1 MSEAPH
7 PPPIDLA
14 DPLAAYLADREAID
28 AAVARVLGSGAYILG
43 REVAAFEAEF
53 AAWLGAP
60 HVAACANGT
69 DALVLALRALG
80 VGRGDTV
87 ATVSHTATA
96 TVAAVEMTGAVPL
109 LLDVDPRRYTL
120 DPEELGAV
128 LAAPPAGLAP
138 VKAVVAVHLYG
149 QPAEIDAIAGLARR
163 HGAALVEDCAQAHGA
178 ALDGRAVGTW
188 GEAAAFSFYPT
199 KNLGAFGDGG
209 AAATADPE
217 LAARIGRLR
226 QYGWDEAR
234 RSVEPGVNSRL
245 DELQAAILRVR
256 LARLDADN
264 ARRRAVADAYD
275 AALAGGPGRP
285 PWRAPG
291 ATHVFHQYVV
301 GHDDRDAVRERLA
314 RAGVGTGVH
323 YPVPV
328 HLQPAYR
335 GRVALGPAGCR
346 VTERLAGE
354 ILSLPMH
361 PHLSEGSVRRVCTA
375 LAAL

>member
-1 MSEAPH
+1 MSEPVRQ
-7 PPPIDLA
+7 A
-14 DPLAAYLADREAID
+14 DPLAGYLADRAEID
-28 AAVARVLGSGAYILG
+28 AAVARVMASGAYILG

-53 AAWLGAP
+53 GAWLGAP

-80 VGRGDTV
+80 VRPGETV

-96 TVAAVEMTGAVPL
+96 TVAAIEMVGAVPL

-120 DPEELGAV
+120 DPEELAAV
-128 LAAPPAGLAP
+128 LSDPPAGLAP
-138 VKAVVAVHLYG
+138 VTAVVAVHLYG
-149 QPAEIDAIAGLARR
+149 QPAEIDAIAALARR
-163 HGAALVEDCAQAHGA
+163 HGAALIEDCAQAHGA
-178 ALDGRAVGTW
+178 ALHGRRVGTW

-209 AAATADPE
+209 AAIAAGAEP
-217 LAARIGRLR
+217 AARMRRLR
-226 QYGWDEAR
+226 QYGWDDGR
-234 RSVEPGVNSRL
+234 LSVEPGVNSRL
-245 DELQAAILRVR
+245 DELQAAILRVK

-264 ARRRAVADAYD
+264 ARRRAVAEAYD
-275 AALAGGPGRP
+275 AALAGGTARP

-291 ATHVFHQYVV
+291 ADHVFHQYVI
-301 GHDDRDAVRERLA
+301 GHDDRDAVRERLGQ
-314 RAGVGTGVH
+314 AGVGTAVH

-328 HLQPAYR
+328 HLQPGYR

-346 VTERLAGE
+346 VTERIAGE

-361 PHLSEGSVRRVCTA
+361 PHLSDEAVARVC
-375 LAAL
+375 AALRAL